1 VKVNSI
7 YNAFGAV
14 ILLAIIATLAAKPKI
29 VHDVLSGTTN
39 LITAAKR
46 G

>member
-1 VKVNSI
+1 MKVNSI

-29 VHDVLSGTTN
+29 VQDVLSGTTS
-39 LITAAKR
+39 LVRAAKA
-46 G
+46 

>member
-7 YNAFGAV
+7 WNAFGAIV
-14 ILLAIIATLAAKPKI
+14 LLAIIATLAAKPKI
-29 VHDVLSGTTN
+29 VHDTLTGTTS
-39 LITAAKR
+39 LIKAAK